1 MHFANMGK
9 RSAMVPQCHLVE
21 RSLSVQGGSKE
32 CQISNLGRFDNKK
45 VKKVDIFLLLIDLI
59 NLISY

>member
-21 RSLSVQGGSKE
+21 RSLSVQGGSE
-32 CQISNLGRFDNKK
+32 ESPLGQFDNKK
-45 VKKVDIFLLLIDLI
+45 IKKVDIFLLLIDLI
-59 NLISY
+59 HLISY

>member
-21 RSLSVQGGSKE
+21 TSLSVRGGSKE
-32 CQISNLGRFDNKK
+32 SPLGRFDNKK

-59 NLISY
+59 HLISY